1 MAERLDI
8 TRLDFHDQLATSAF
22 VVRIL
27 LPSRVLI
34 ALAGAAALVAGGIA
48 VSQIEQGDR
57 GVAPIDSTSS
67 YEIGG
72 VTVDVSGKDA
82 DAARTGG
89 WREAQRKGWRML
101 YARTHGVPFAQA
113 PRLPDSTLDS
123 IVAGIVVEEEQ
134 ISARRY
140 IARLGV
146 LFDRARAGALL
157 GVGGHVRRSAPM
169 LTIPVMWSGGAP
181 QSFELRTQWQQAW
194 ARFRTGGSP
203 IDYIRPVGTG
213 ADPLLLNMAQA
224 RRPGRAWWRML
235 LDQYGASDVLV
246 PEVSIKRAFPGGPVV
261 ATFIARHGP
270 DGAVIAQFALRTESS
285 TAIPRLLDEG
295 VRRIDLAYAQALQ
308 SGGLMPDSMLVEDPV
323 DPEILDDIATD
334 EGVVVAGTVTRGFSL
349 QVDTPDPATLLRA
362 EQAIRAIPGVRSLTT
377 TSLAIGGVSVI
388 RLSFEGDAAG
398 LSIALAAR
406 GLRAEET
413 GDDSFRVR
421 ASATPA
427 PAPVPAET
435 DGPPVSQPAPAPRR

>member
-1 MAERLDI
+1 MASFRISSRL
-8 TRLDFHDQLATSAF
+8 
-22 VVRIL
+22 
-27 LPSRVLI
+27 LI
-34 ALAGAAALVAGGIA
+34 ALAGTAALVAGGIA

-57 GVAPIDSTSS
+57 GVAPIDSSSS

-101 YARTHGVPFAQA
+101 YARTHGVPFAEA

-157 GVGGHVRRSAPM
+157 GVGGQMRRSAPM
-169 LTIPVMWSGGAP
+169 LTIPVMWSGGAA

-203 IDYIRPVGTG
+203 IDYVRPVGTG

-261 ATFIARHGP
+261 AMFTARHGP
-270 DGAVIAQFALRTESS
+270 DGTVIAQFSLRTESA

-295 VRRIDLAYAQALQ
+295 VRRIDMAYADALR
-308 SGGLMPDSMLVEDPV
+308 SGGLVPDAMLVEDPV
-323 DPEILDDIATD
+323 DPEVLDDVPAD
-334 EGVVVAGTVTRGFSL
+334 EGVAEAGVVTRAFSL
-349 QVDTPDPATLLRA
+349 QVETPDSATLLRA
-362 EQAIRAIPGVRSLTT
+362 EQAIRAVPGVRGLTT
-377 TSLAIGGVSVI
+377 PSLAIGGVSVI
-388 RLSFEGDAAG
+388 RLQFDGDAAG

-413 GDDSFRVR
+413 GDNSFRVQV
-421 ASATPA
+421 AGAG
-427 PAPVPAET
+427 APVPAAE
-435 DGPPVSQPAPAPRR
+435 PADAAPPRR